1 MIFKKNITLEIAYI
15 LLSLCFAAVT
25 VISFF
30 ADRIIFFVCLGAF
43 LVCLVL
49 CILKIS
55 SVRKN
60 IAKIITGFGSH
71 SIQASVLADMNIPV
85 LICDS
90 TGSVLWYNNRFREVL
105 LNNQKDI
112 YLENIT
118 ATIEDFN
125 ISDALV
131 SEFTGHYVNEK
142 HFTAYSSSIK
152 QNNSE
157 IILNFFYD
165 DTSVFRDAVNYKLSR
180 PSVLLFTLDSYNE
193 ISSLLSD
200 SARAEILASVYKIM
214 EDFINETNGIF
225 TRISNND
232 YLAIVEEQHI
242 SKIIE
247 DKFRILDKIR
257 EVPCSE
263 VPVTMSI
270 GVGRGAL
277 SLYENHIQARKAL
290 DMAIGRGGDQ
300 AAIKMHSGYVFYGGV
315 NRAIEKRSKV
325 KSRIIASSLS
335 DMIKKSDRVLIIS
348 HKNSDLDAIGA
359 SVGIHRICKI
369 CEVESRIVI
378 NKKTTMAASLYNK
391 LISSDYDNCFINEND
406 CLDYITDNTLLII
419 LDCHTPE
426 LIENSDVLKYARKV
440 VIIDH
445 HRKMVNYINN
455 ADLSY
460 HEPYSS
466 SCCELVAELLQNLEK
481 DDCKLTAME
490 AEAMLSGIMLDTND
504 FTFRTGSRTFEAAS
518 YLKQRGAEPTNAK
531 LLFAIDMRT
540 YKAKALLVSAAEVY
554 KGCAVS
560 ISDSVPNDLR
570 VVIPQAA
577 DDMLLI
583 DGVNASIVAVNID
596 GQTIISARS
605 LGKYNVQL
613 IMERLG
619 GGGHQTM
626 AGVQLE
632 AVPVPQIKK
641 IVYDAIDG
649 YLNENSQIAL
659 KS

>member
-1 MIFKKNITLEIAYI
+1 MIFKKNVTLEIAYI
-15 LLSLCFAAVT
+15 LLSGCFAAVS

-30 ADRIIFFVCLGAF
+30 LNRNIFIVCISAFIVCL
-43 LVCLVL
+43 LL
-49 CILKIS
+49 CILKIAF
-55 SVRKN
+55 VRKN

-71 SIQASVLADMNIPV
+71 SIQSSVLADMNIPV

-90 TGSVLWYNNRFREVL
+90 TGSVLWYNSRFRDSVL
-105 LNNQKDI
+105 NKQKDI

-118 ATIEDFN
+118 GTIEDFN

-131 SEFTGHYVNEK
+131 SEFSGHYVNDK
-142 HFTAYSSSIK
+142 HFTVYSSSIK
-152 QNNSE
+152 QNYSE
-157 IILNFFYD
+157 IILNFLYE
-165 DTSVFRDAVNYKLSR
+165 DTSIFRDAVSYKLTR

-200 SARAEILASVYKIM
+200 SARAEILVSVYKIM

-242 SKIIE
+242 SKIIDE
-247 DKFRILDKIR
+247 KFRILDKIR
-257 EVPCSE
+257 EVQCSE
-263 VPVTMSI
+263 IPVTMSI
-270 GVGRGAL
+270 GVGRGAVT
-277 SLYENHIQARKAL
+277 LYENHIQARKAL

-335 DMIKKSDRVLIIS
+335 DLIKKSDRVLIIS
-348 HKNSDLDAIGA
+348 HKISDLDAIGA
-359 SVGIHRICKI
+359 SVGIHRICRI
-369 CEVESRIVI
+369 CDVESRIVI
-378 NKKTTMAASLYNK
+378 NRKTTMASSLCNK
-391 LISSDYDNCFINEND
+391 LAASGYEEYFISENE
-406 CLDYITDNTLLII
+406 CLDYITDDTLLII

-426 LIENSDVLKYARKV
+426 LVENSDVLQYARKV
-440 VIIDH
+440 AVIDH
-445 HRKMVNYINN
+445 HRKMVNFISNT
-455 ADLSY
+455 DLYY

-481 DDCKLTAME
+481 DDCKLTSLE

-504 FTFRTGSRTFEAAS
+504 FTFRTGFRTFEAAS
-518 YLKQRGAEPTNAK
+518 FLKQHGAEPTNAK

-540 YKAKALLVSAAEVY
+540 YKTKALLVSGADVY

-560 ISDSVPNDLR
+560 VSDSVPNDLR

-577 DDMLLI
+577 DDMLMI
-583 DGVNASIVAVNID
+583 DGVNASIVAVTID

-605 LGKYNVQL
+605 LGKYNVQI
-613 IMERLG
+613 IMEKLG

-632 AVPVPQIKK
+632 AMPVSQIRK
-641 IVYDAIDG
+641 IVHEAIDS
-649 YLNENSQIAL
+649 YLNEKSHIAL